1 VQEVVHTT
9 LSTVN
14 IDLGRF
20 LRQAIVLTGGT
31 TNLPGLTA
39 RMQKELVALQPAE
52 AAVIIDNPGNNKYL
66 PWVGGSMLASLS
78 SFQTM
83 CCTKDEYA
91 EEGSSILL
99 RSAPGFLRSET
110 SVLTHLQSAFLE
122 RATVYACFWPRCTY
136 SIYIPHVN
144 PQRLQKAR
152 HAS

>member
-1 VQEVVHTT
+1 VD
-9 LSTVN
+9 

-31 TNLPGLTA
+31 TNLPGLTT

-52 AAVIIDNPGNNKYL
+52 ATVIIDNPGNNMYL

-91 EEGSSILL
+91 EEGSSVLL
-99 RSAPGFLRSET
+99 RSAPVFLRAEAA
-110 SVLTHLQSAFLE
+110 VLTCPQSAFLE
-122 RATVYACFWPRCTY
+122 RVTIYACFWPRCAHSVYT
-136 SIYIPHVN
+136 SCRSTAPSKSSV
-144 PQRLQKAR
+144 RVLESATR
-152 HAS
+152 